1 MIDFDIITDCNE
13 CTNRCIVQY
22 IHENDIETLKNNK
35 AEIFYSPGQLIVK
48 QSSFCSKI
56 VFISSGIVKLVKE
69 GRGGKNTIVKLV
81 GENNFISLPIH
92 ENQKKYA
99 FTAIAL
105 TDVKICEINE
115 SILHNSLADNK
126 KLKDFLLTSYFED
139 QLFFMNSL
147 HLLNTRNNHG
157 KLSASLLYLNSFNTS
172 EFSIFEYVTR
182 KDLAEL
188 STISLE
194 SVNKILQELKN
205 DKIIDISTKGIKL
218 NQLNLLEKLSNLG

>member
-1 MIDFDIITDCNE
+1 MIDFDMITDCNE
-13 CTNRCIVQY
+13 CTNKCIVQY
-22 IHENDIETLKNNK
+22 IHANEIEILNNNK

-56 VFISSGIVKLVKE
+56 VFIASGIVKLLKE
-69 GRGGKNTIVKLV
+69 GRGGKNTIVKLL
-81 GENNFISLPIH
+81 GKNNFISIPIH
-92 ENQKKYA
+92 DNQKKFAY
-99 FTAIAL
+99 TAVAL

-115 SILHNSLADNK
+115 NILHDSISENK
-126 KLKDFLLTSYFED
+126 ELKDFLLTNYYED

-157 KLSASLLYLNSFNTS
+157 KLSASLLYLNSFCTE
-172 EFSIFEYVTR
+172 EFSLFEYITR

-194 SVNKILQELKN
+194 SVNKILQEFKS
-205 DKIIDISTKGIKL
+205 DKIIEITNKGI
-218 NQLNLLEKLSNLG
+218 QLKQIKLLEKLSNLG